1 MYFQKILKGSKILF
15 EKLQVFNTNVK
26 DKIRIII
33 WNMNRPQTNKL
44 LQDDLIADLITNFIV
59 EKVKKNLCARRVY
72 LNQYI

>member
-33 WNMNRPQTNKL
+33 WSMNRPQTNKL

-59 EKVKKNLCARRVY
+59 EKVKKIFVPEES
-72 LNQYI
+72 I

>member
-33 WNMNRPQTNKL
+33 WSMNRPQTNKL
-44 LQDDLIADLITNFIV
+44 LQDDLIADLITNFSV
-59 EKVKKNLCARRVY
+59 EKVKKIFVPEES
-72 LNQYI
+72 I

>member
-59 EKVKKNLCARRVY
+59 EKVKKIFVPEES
-72 LNQYI
+72 I